1 MYKLLYF
8 IVALIPLIEC
18 HYEVPKPTIEVLK
31 PKGFKVS
38 IPDEEGITLF
48 AFHGNVN
55 REMDGLE
62 AGDMSK
68 DILKK
73 HKGKWTFFERKL
85 KLKKGD
91 AVYFWLFVIKNGLG
105 YRLDDASFVYNGK
118 KFCRCES
125 MFLCTLFLIF
135 TSLILPTFHYILLF
149 TRSNI
154 TLFIFT

>member
-1 MYKLLYF
+1 MYKLVCF
-8 IVALIPLIEC
+8 AFMLIPLIEC
-18 HYEVPKPTIEVLK
+18 QYKVPNPRVEVLK

-55 REMDGLE
+55 QEMDGLE

-73 HKGKWTFFERKL
+73 HKGRWTFFERKL

-91 AVYFWLFVIKNGLG
+91 TVYFWLYVIKDGLG
-105 YRLDDASFVYNGK
+105 HRLDDGYFVYNGK
-118 KFCRCES
+118 SIFSSVTHK
-125 MFLCTLFLIF
+125 LIY
-135 TSLILPTFHYILLF
+135 PVCP
-149 TRSNI
+149 RSFIHADI
-154 TLFIFT
+154 TT

>member
-1 MYKLLYF
+1 MKQQLLF
-8 IVALIPLIEC
+8 LALSLIPLIKC
-18 HYEVPKPTIEVLK
+18 QYEVPKPTIEVLK

-38 IPDEEGITLF
+38 ILDEDGISLF

-73 HKGKWTFFERKL
+73 HKGRWTFFERKL

-91 AVYFWLFVIKNGLG
+91 TVYFWLYVLKDGLG

-118 KFCRCES
+118 RYFFV
-125 MFLCTLFLIF
+125 FLYPLYLLFLPF
-135 TSLILPTFHYILLF
+135 LSNSL
-149 TRSNI
+149 
-154 TLFIFT
+154 